1 MGTWGARE
9 RGYGVGP
16 IKGSYNHV
24 IGFTIE
30 EMRYGA

>member
-1 MGTWGARE
+1 MGARD
-9 RGYGVGP
+9 VAMVLAQSN
-16 IKGSYNHV
+16 GSYNHV